1 MNPGNI
7 LIFFFALCI
16 AGIPGNRVFSQE
28 AEPDTIFVYLP
39 PDTAINELDE
49 VVITGTR
56 VSKKIIDIPY
66 SVVRINNLSY
76 RYDRKVGV
84 NDVLGGVPGMF
95 LQSRYGN
102 HDVRISIRGFGS
114 KSNSGIRGVRIL
126 LDDIPESEPDG
137 QTRIEAIDFN
147 SIGRIEIAKGNSSS
161 LYTNAPGGVV
171 NFINDM
177 DFHRS
182 YLMQFNQ
189 FGSFGLHRN
198 GLKVGVR
205 TDKYG
210 LLNTYSYHNY
220 DGYREHNSEH
230 WHILNTV
237 VETKPSEHTS
247 LKILF
252 YFVDGMIRLP
262 GSLTKEE
269 FAEDPWQADPRSV
282 SRDQKRI
289 STKGRLGIRYDAR
302 FGKKLNNE
310 IEITTYATIKYFER
324 TSRDYRII
332 SRNGLGLSA
341 RYVNNSRIGKSDNE
355 FSVGGDLLFQP
366 ARTEYY
372 QNINGQKGD
381 QLEILVNEK
390 IGNTGFYISDNFE
403 IWNERLFML
412 LTGRFDNVTYRLREE
427 TLPSREGSR
436 DFGAFTPK
444 LAFNYK
450 IMPWISAYTS
460 FGLSFDSPAKNELES
475 FDPALLYNEELK
487 AEESMNFEVGI
498 KGLAFES
505 EREFLRR
512 VLFEATLYNIH
523 IDNEIIPFEVFG
535 DVFFRN
541 AAKTNRWGVELGTS
555 LEIYRNLNFSAAYT
569 YSYFRYQDYIA
580 RTIEIDSLG
589 NVIENERDF
598 SGNTVPSV
606 PEHNLYLALSYSYP
620 VHKYFSLFGKLSYM
634 NVSGLLVD
642 DANSE
647 KTDGYELLNGVV
659 GLDMRYGNFN
669 LLLSGSLNNIFDEL
683 YVGFTNTNSADRR
696 FYEAG
701 EPRNYF
707 VSVNLGYT
715 F

>member
-1 MNPGNI
+1 
-7 LIFFFALCI
+7 
-16 AGIPGNRVFSQE
+16 
-28 AEPDTIFVYLP
+28 
-39 PDTAINELDE
+39 
-49 VVITGTR
+49 
-56 VSKKIIDIPY
+56 
-66 SVVRINNLSY
+66 
-76 RYDRKVGV
+76 
-84 NDVLGGVPGMF
+84 
-95 LQSRYGN
+95 
-102 HDVRISIRGFGS
+102 
-114 KSNSGIRGVRIL
+114 
-126 LDDIPESEPDG
+126 
-137 QTRIEAIDFN
+137 
-147 SIGRIEIAKGNSSS
+147 IGRIEIAKGNSSS

-182 YLMQFNQ
+182 FVMQFNQ
-189 FGSFGLHRN
+189 FGSFGMHRN

-220 DGYREHNSEH
+220 DGYREHNSEY

-237 VETKPSEHTS
+237 VETTPSDNTS

-252 YFVDGMIRLP
+252 YYVDGMIRLP

-269 FAEDPWQADPRSV
+269 FEEDPWQADPRSV
-282 SRDQKRI
+282 DRDQKRL
-289 STKGRLGIRYDAR
+289 STKGRLGIRYDAK
-302 FGKKLNNE
+302 FGRKLNHE
-310 IEITTYATIKYFER
+310 IELTTYATIKYFER

-341 RYVNNSRIGKSDNE
+341 RYVNKSRIGRSENE

-372 QNINGQKGD
+372 DNISGTKGD
-381 QLEILVNEK
+381 QLQQLVNEK
-390 IGNTGFYISDNFE
+390 IGNTGFYFSNNFE
-403 IWNERLFML
+403 ILDDRFYVL
-412 LTGRFDNVTYRLREE
+412 LTGRYDNVTYRLREE
-427 TLPSREGSR
+427 TLPSREDDR

-450 IMPWISAYTS
+450 ISKWMSAYTS

-475 FDPALLYNEELK
+475 VDPGMLYNKELQ
-487 AEESMNFEVGI
+487 AEESKNFELGI

-505 EREFLRR
+505 ERDFFRR
-512 VLFEATLYNIH
+512 VLFEATLFNIW

-541 AAKTNRWGVELGTS
+541 AANTNRRGLEAGAG
-555 LEIYRNLNFSAAYT
+555 LEIYRDLNFTFAYT
-569 YSYFRYQDYIA
+569 FSDFEYQAYA
-580 RTIEIDSLG
+580 AKTIEIDDLG
-589 NVIENERDF
+589 NITEEERDF
-598 SGNTVPSV
+598 SGNIVPSV
-606 PEHNLYLALSYSYP
+606 PRHNLYLALSYSYP
-620 VHKYFSLFGKLSYM
+620 FHRNISGFGKLSYM
-634 NVSGLLVD
+634 GVSGLWVD
-642 DANSE
+642 DANSDQ
-647 KTDGYELLNGVV
+647 TSAYQLLNGVL
-659 GLDMRYGNFN
+659 GLDMRFRDFN
-669 LLLSGSLNNIFDEL
+669 ILLSGSMNNMLDEL